1 VFPVIKN
8 FSMPHR
14 IAVLPGDGIGPE
26 VMDAALAVLK
36 KALGPASTDFE
47 FEEAPVGGAAIDAT
61 GSPLPP
67 ETLKLCEQSDAI
79 LFGSVGG
86 PKWEHLPPAQQ
97 PERGALLPL
106 RKHFNLFANLRP
118 VKLYS
123 GLIHSCPLKE
133 ERIRAGVDLLIVREL
148 TGDVYF
154 GQPKGREGQGQNEK
168 AFDTMVYHRYE
179 IERIAK
185 VAFDAADLRR
195 GHVTSIDKANVLTS
209 MVLWREVV
217 TDFARSYKP
226 AHKAEIKLEHMYV
239 DNGAM
244 QLILNPTRFDVVL
257 CGNMFGDILSD
268 EASVLGG
275 SLGMLPSASLSTQ
288 GNFGLYEP
296 SGGTAP
302 DIAGKGIANPVAQIL
317 SAAMML
323 RYSFHMEDTARR
335 IELAVDR
342 AIEKG
347 VRTADIAA
355 PGDIVVGTKEMASAI
370 IEGL

>member
-1 VFPVIKN
+1 
-8 FSMPHR
+8 MPRR

-26 VMDAALAVLK
+26 VMDVALDVLK
-36 KALGPASTDFE
+36 KALAESSHDFV
-47 FEEAPVGGAAIDAT
+47 FEHALVGGAALDAT
-61 GSPLPP
+61 GSPLPA
-67 ETLKLCEQSDAI
+67 ETLKLCESSDAI

-86 PKWEHLPPAQQ
+86 PKWEHLPPEKQ

-123 GLIHSCPLKE
+123 GLIHSSPLKE
-133 ERIRAGVDLLIVREL
+133 ERIRAGVDLLIIREL

-154 GQPKGREGQGQNEK
+154 GQPKGREGSGEQEK

-185 VAFDAADLRR
+185 VAFDSADLRK

-217 TDFARSYKP
+217 SGFAKSYKP
-226 AHKAEIKLEHMYV
+226 KHKSEIRLEHMYV

-268 EASVLGG
+268 EASVLAG
-275 SLGMLPSASLSTQ
+275 SLGMLPSASLSTRE
-288 GNFGLYEP
+288 GFGLYEP
-296 SGGTAP
+296 SGGSAP
-302 DIAGKGIANPVAQIL
+302 DIAGTGVANPIAQIL
-317 SAAMML
+317 SAALML
-323 RYSFHMEDTARR
+323 RYSFGMEDVARR

-347 VRTADIAA
+347 VRTGDIAA
-355 PGDIVVGTKEMASAI
+355 PGDAKVGTREMGAAI

>member
-1 VFPVIKN
+1 
-8 FSMPHR
+8 MPRR

-26 VMDAALAVLK
+26 VMEASLKVLK
-36 KALGPASTDFE
+36 KALGPTASDFE
-47 FEEAPVGGAAIDAT
+47 FEQALVGGAAIDAT
-61 GSPLPP
+61 GSPLPE

-86 PKWEHLPPAQQ
+86 PKWEHLPPVQQ

-118 VKLYS
+118 VKLYP
-123 GLIHSCPLKE
+123 GLIHSSPLKE
-133 ERIRAGVDLLIVREL
+133 ERIKDGVDLLIIREL

-154 GQPKGREGQGQNEK
+154 GQPKGREGEGENEK
-168 AFDTMVYHRYE
+168 AFDTMIYHRYE

-185 VAFDAADLRR
+185 VAFDSADLRK

-217 TDFARSYKP
+217 SEFARNYKP
-226 AHKAEIKLEHMYV
+226 SHKAEIQLEHMYV

-244 QLILNPTRFDVVL
+244 QLILNPSRFDVVL

-288 GNFGLYEP
+288 GSFGLYEP

-317 SAAMML
+317 SAALML
-323 RYSFHMEDTARR
+323 RYSFGMDDVAKR
-335 IELAVDR
+335 IEKAVDR

-347 VRTADIAA
+347 ARTGDIAA
-355 PGDIVVGTKEMASAI
+355 PGDAVIGTEEMASAI